1 MVDLETFNL
10 LVQIVSVSATA
21 TAAII
26 GVTSYINSN
35 KRAQETR
42 DRELETRQA
51 QLLMQIYDQVNNR
64 DFQRDFSETMWYWKF
79 NEWDDYWE
87 KYGSRID
94 EYLKLVHVVNTFN
107 GIGTVLENKL
117 VDSKMLYE
125 IVGRSV
131 LQYWDKFGPMVKQ
144 WSEGAGDVKNMSKVQ
159 FLYDEMGRLYELDVG
174 HRFGLKIRGV
184 EDAQSTLV
192 GKIEPRTP

>member
-42 DRELETRQA
+42 DRELETGQA

-125 IVGRSV
+125 MWGGVCFSIGISLASFAREFKKTERKRRRS
-131 LQYWDKFGPMVKQ
+131 LWRNTRSPNIPVKPPALRRILPNNHIF
-144 WSEGAGDVKNMSKVQ
+144 SLILNIFS
-159 FLYDEMGRLYELDVG
+159 L
-174 HRFGLKIRGV
+174 GLKL
-184 EDAQSTLV
+184 Q
-192 GKIEPRTP
+192 

>member
-10 LVQIVSVSATA
+10 LAQIVSVSATA

-26 GVTSYINSN
+26 GVTSYINFN

-42 DRELETRQA
+42 DRELETGQA

-131 LQYWDKFGPMVKQ
+131 LQYWDKFGLIRARIPKKMERKRRRLLWRNTRSPNIPVKPPALRRILPNNHIF
-144 WSEGAGDVKNMSKVQ
+144 SLILNIFS
-159 FLYDEMGRLYELDVG
+159 L
-174 HRFGLKIRGV
+174 GLKL
-184 EDAQSTLV
+184 Q
-192 GKIEPRTP
+192 